1 MIDLSQF
8 DPHGFQDLAAALAIA
23 EYGATVRSMGSGTDG
38 GRDLIH
44 EGTLDVRTG
53 GVGDAANAPGFT
65 VFQVKH
71 KERPGSHQ
79 SNASW
84 LWDEIRKELTAWA
97 GSAKRETTPDH
108 LIFVTNIAL
117 TPAPDAGGFDEVRRS
132 IASYIRRANL
142 ESKEGIDEEERA
154 INIER
159 ARRLNSI
166 KSFHFW
172 DLHQITALVNAHSS
186 VRSAFNA
193 FLTPGD
199 ILACLPALLPG
210 VAAPQLE
217 GALRAHARTALM
229 SGGLI
234 YFDEAGGNA
243 DAGVYVHRVAVD
255 LPVVVPESRR
265 SGSARASALKYLLAR
280 SGRVLRP
287 TAATVQKPHHIILT
301 GAPGNGKTTL
311 SKLLVQAHRAA
322 FLRDSI
328 ALSDEQNTLIRETS
342 DALTELGVALPRY
355 RRWPIQIN
363 LAEYAQEGGMEFG
376 ATLIRRMAD
385 EVSRKSDVGD
395 VTPALLA
402 SWRTRWPWLV
412 VLDGLD
418 EVVDP
423 TIRHRIIEQ
432 VTEFANDCEAV
443 KADVLIILTTRP
455 LGFDERIAPTLFE
468 RVDLADLGVD
478 AAVRYGERVTEVRNP
493 NDPDRRNA
501 IIARVRSAASDDA
514 LVNLLRTPLQVLIL
528 TIIVEQARELSPDRF
543 GLFDGYFRTVM
554 SREISK
560 PGGFSGLIRDHST
573 LIEEIH
579 QHVGIEL
586 QARAEHSETTLSVIS
601 RQDLRD
607 IAWKALLREGFAPD
621 GRDKR
626 LLEDLLNAATRRLV
640 LLAPHGDDGY
650 GFDVRSLQE
659 LMAGLYI
666 TAETEERVRQRLIV
680 TAVSPHWRNTWLFA
694 AGKMFAQPVRPLQ
707 ESIVTIVESI
717 DEGAHHRLSAIAPIG
732 PRLALDIIDDG
743 MARSRPIWLERLTQV
758 ALRVLDEASPSDL
771 RALTQAFVRLAM
783 SGDSAQAWVADGLRS
798 YLSQSYAARRV
809 ATVMKSLWFDVCA
822 ELSAPVG
829 VRGISQVLGDP
840 KAAAQLPQVPGE
852 PFTLSAEEDA
862 LLSAALDEI
871 GNALATASE
880 TNEVPGK
887 VLEALRTPN
896 VALAL
901 EAQLAPRVV
910 SKPEL
915 FRWLVAEV
923 LSRVNRSPVGA
934 ELTPGDE

>member
-23 EYGATVRSMGSGTDG
+23 EYDATVRSMGSGTDG
-38 GRDLIH
+38 GRDLMH
-44 EGTLDVRTG
+44 EGELDVSSG
-53 GVGDAANAPGFT
+53 GVSKSVKLSGFT

-71 KERPGSHQ
+71 MERPGSHQ
-79 SNASW
+79 ANASW
-84 LWDEIRKELTAWA
+84 LWGEIRKELNTWST
-97 GSAKRETTPDH
+97 SAKRKTMPDH

-132 IASYIRRANL
+132 IASYIRRANE
-142 ESKEGIDEEERA
+142 ESKEGSDEEERA

-186 VRSAFNA
+186 VRWRFNA

-199 ILACLPALLPG
+199 ILSCLPTILPG
-210 VAAPQLE
+210 VTAPQLE

-243 DAGVYVHRVAVD
+243 DAGVHVHKVAID
-255 LPVVVPESRR
+255 LPVVLPDSRR
-265 SGSARASALKYLLAR
+265 SGGARSTALKYLLER

-287 TAATVQKPHHIILT
+287 MATTVQKPHHIIVA

-328 ALSDEQNTLIRETS
+328 ALSDEQSALIEAT
-342 DALTELGVALPRY
+342 DEALIGLGVALPRY

-385 EVSRKSDVGD
+385 EISRKSDVGD
-395 VTPALLA
+395 VTPAVLT

-423 TIRHRIIEQ
+423 TIRRRIIEQ

-455 LGFDERIAPTLFE
+455 MGFDERIAPTLFE
-468 RVDLADLGVD
+468 RIDLADLAVE

-493 NDPDRRNA
+493 NDPDRRDA
-501 IIARVRSAASDDA
+501 IIARVRSAANDDA

-666 TAETEERVRQRLIV
+666 TAETEERVRQRLIL
-680 TAVSPHWRNTWLFA
+680 TAVSPHWRNTWMFA

-717 DEGAHHRLSAIAPIG
+717 DDGAHHRLSAIAPIG

-743 MARSRPIWLERLTQV
+743 MARSRPIWLERLTRV
-758 ALRVLDEASPSDL
+758 AFRVLDETSPPDL

-783 SGDSAQAWVADGLRS
+783 SGDSAQAWVADGLRN
-798 YLSQSYAARRV
+798 YLAQSYAARRV

-822 ELSAPVG
+822 ELSAPVN
-829 VRGISQVLGDP
+829 VRGISQVLGNL
-840 KAAAQLPQVPGE
+840 KAAAQPPQE
-852 PFTLSAEEDA
+852 PDVRLTLSREEDA
-862 LLSAALDEI
+862 LLSFALDEI
-871 GNALATASE
+871 GKALATASK
-880 TNEVPGK
+880 TNDVPRK
-887 VLEALRTPN
+887 VIEALGTPN

-901 EAQLAPRVV
+901 EMALARRVV

-923 LSRVNRSPVGA
+923 LSTVNRMPVGQK
-934 ELTPGDE
+934 LLPVD